1 MYLAK
6 ELNIK
11 NKKSFLD
18 EFLDTYLFIYLL
30 ELVWN

>member
-6 ELNIK
+6 ELKII